1 MTGTGIHMLDALVR
15 VAGPIRRIHAQML
28 SQKPSPDPHDSV
40 AVLLDFASG
49 VGGTLAAVRSTPAF
63 LRLHAFGR
71 NGSIEAV
78 SRTEVILRKSGAA
91 PETRRLPNVELGP
104 GQPRGVCR
112 CGGGAGRL
120 PDLASHDPQRDDGVH
135 RDRGGDQSRRRDARG
150 MTETLPYG
158 AWRSPITSDL
168 IVGETI
174 GLGDILVDGG
184 DIYWIEGRPSE
195 GGRNVLV
202 RRAPGGTIADITP
215 APFNVR
221 TRVHEYG
228 GGAASVHAGLAFFS
242 NFADQRLYR
251 QAGGSVPEPLTP
263 EGAPGADRWRY
274 ADGLFDAARQR
285 WIGVREVHGADRQV
299 DNALVAVDLAAPGA
313 GLVLAQGHDFYASP
327 RLSPDGGRLAW
338 LTWDHPDMPWV
349 GTELW
354 LAEIGGDGLLGEP
367 RKVAGGRG
375 ESIFQP
381 QFSPDG
387 VLHFVSDRTGWWNLY
402 RCDPQG
408 GEGRPICPHEAEFG
422 QAQWVF
428 GQSTYAFL
436 SADALVCAYHEAG
449 RDRLARLEIAAG
461 KLVAIETPFTD
472 FGQIRVAEGRIVC
485 RAGSPADPAAI
496 VTIDPADGA
505 VAVLRR
511 SAAIADDEKLR
522 RYFSVPRHVDF
533 PTANGL
539 TAFANYY
546 PPANPDYAAPPGE
559 QPPLVVK
566 CHGGPTAG
574 ASSVLSLGIQYWTSR
589 GIAVLDVDYG
599 GSTGYGRAY
608 RERLKGG
615 WGIVDVEDCVSAAR
629 HVIAEGLA
637 DGERAVIT
645 GGSAGGYT
653 VLAAL
658 ARSDL
663 FGDVFR
669 GGASYYGVSDVAALA
684 RDTHKFESRYLDWLI
699 GPYPE
704 REDLYRERSP
714 ITYADRLRRPVI
726 FFQGSDDRVVPPNQT
741 EMMVE
746 ALRRQGVP
754 VGYLLF
760 AGEAHGFRRAENI
773 KRALDAELY
782 FYATLIFRTR
792 LGF

>member
-1 MTGTGIHMLDALVR
+1 MG
-15 VAGPIRRIHAQML
+15 
-28 SQKPSPDPHDSV
+28 
-40 AVLLDFASG
+40 
-49 VGGTLAAVRSTPAF
+49 
-63 LRLHAFGR
+63 
-71 NGSIEAV
+71 
-78 SRTEVILRKSGAA
+78 
-91 PETRRLPNVELGP
+91 
-104 GQPRGVCR
+104 
-112 CGGGAGRL
+112 
-120 PDLASHDPQRDDGVH
+120 
-135 RDRGGDQSRRRDARG
+135 
-150 MTETLPYG
+150 ETLSYG

-168 IVGETI
+168 IVAETI
-174 GLGDILVDGG
+174 GLGDVLVDGS

-195 GGRNVLV
+195 GGRNVMV
-202 RRAPGGTIADITP
+202 RRSPGGSIEDVTP
-215 APFNVR
+215 PPFSAR

-228 GGAASVHAGLAFFS
+228 GGAATVHAGFAFFS
-242 NFADQRLYR
+242 NFADQRLYM
-251 QAGGSVPEPLTP
+251 QAGGSAPEPLTP
-263 EGAPGADRWRY
+263 EGQGWRY
-274 ADGLFDAARQR
+274 ADGLFDAGRKR
-285 WIGVREVHGADRQV
+285 WIGVREAHAADGRI
-299 DNALVAVDLAAPGA
+299 DNALVAIDLAAPGP
-313 GLVLAQGHDFYASP
+313 GLALAQGHDFYASP
-327 RLSPDGGRLAW
+327 TLSPDGHLLAW
-338 LTWDHPDMPWV
+338 LTWDHPNMPWV

-354 LAEIGGDGLLGEP
+354 LAEIGADGLLGEP
-367 RKVAGGRG
+367 RRVAGGPA

-387 VLHFVSDRTGWWNLY
+387 VLYFVSDRTAWWNLY
-402 RCDPQG
+402 RSDPAG
-408 GEGRPICPHEAEFG
+408 AGARPLCPRQAEFG
-422 QAQWVF
+422 RAQWVF

-436 SADALVCAYHEAG
+436 SADQLVCAYGEAG
-449 RDRLARLEIAAG
+449 RHRLARLDVASGALTPIETRFTSIG
-461 KLVAIETPFTD
+461 QILVAS
-472 FGQIRVAEGRIVC
+472 GRIVC
-485 RAGSPADPAAI
+485 QAGSPTEPLVIATIEPADGTVEILRQSAPAAI
-496 VTIDPADGA
+496 
-505 VAVLRR
+505 
-511 SAAIADDEKLR
+511 DEGLG
-522 RYFSVPRHVDF
+522 RYFSIPEHFEF

-539 TAFANYY
+539 MAFANFY
-546 PPANPDYAAPPGE
+546 PPANPDYTPIAGE
-559 QPPLVVK
+559 KPPLVVK

-608 RERLKGG
+608 RDRLKGA
-615 WGIVDVEDCVSAAR
+615 WGVVDVEDCVNAAR

-658 ARSDL
+658 ARSDV
-663 FGDVFR
+663 FGDLFR

-714 ITYADRLRRPVI
+714 LTYADRLRRPVI

-746 ALRRQGVP
+746 ALRRQRVP

-760 AGEAHGFRRAENI
+760 QGEAHGFRRAENI

-782 FYATLIFRTR
+782 FYAELIFRTR
-792 LGF
+792 LSF